1 MKQVH
6 EILSNVS
13 DRKTDYGRALY
24 EEFCSKYPTIEIPPD
39 VDCRDNN
46 QNTGAFLD
54 FIMDFYQMLEK

>member
-13 DRKTDYGRALY
+13 DRKTDYGLALY
-24 EEFCSKYPTIEIPPD
+24 EEFCSKYPTIEIPHE
-39 VDCRDNN
+39 VDCRYNS

-54 FIMDFYQMLEK
+54 FIMDSLEPHE